1 MLVAGMRMGEQ
12 KAQQQAQAQSQ
23 QQAAV
28 AQAKEQGAAEAM
40 AAAPAAPAAPTKD
53 VTAELQKLADL
64 HKSGVLTDEEFTAAK
79 KKLLG

>member
-40 AAAPAAPAAPTKD
+40 AAAPAAPTKD